1 MQSGLW
7 MRWGVAVVA
16 TTIATGLS
24 AALLLGKIP
33 FPGGDSA
40 PALVAVD
47 AADENVE
54 FVEDA
59 AEPAADPA
67 WTHEPPPEDEFVEVP
82 EESETDITFVEPGGA
97 EAELS
102 MPEQDEADLPPAR
115 YQRPPE
121 ANPFEV
127 EAEAP
132 PVATARRYR
141 VRNADFTPEDAAR
154 EEIRPI
160 VDEVKTRAEN
170 VSASAGELPEAVR
183 LREVQA
189 LIDKGD
195 DVEAHK
201 LLSKWYWEYPSARPA
216 FQKSLDDLSDHLFFE
231 PQPFYHP
238 PYVVQSGDLLQK
250 IASKHKLSW
259 QYLSRVNKVDP
270 KKIRAGQKL
279 KVIQGPFSAVVD
291 LSDFELT
298 IHCRN
303 RFVRRY
309 RIGTG
314 KGKTTP
320 IGEFVVKE
328 KLENPKYWG
337 PNGDVREADDP
348 LNPLGERWVDIGDG
362 FGIHGTI
369 EPDSIGKCESRGCI
383 RMLNDDVAEVYDL
396 LVIGSTVR
404 IQK

>member
-7 MRWGVAVVA
+7 MRWGVALVA
-16 TTIATGLS
+16 TTIAAGLS
-24 AALLLGKIP
+24 VALILGKIP
-33 FPGGDSA
+33 FPGSAAA
-40 PALVAVD
+40 PAFVAD
-47 AADENVE
+47 ASEQSL
-54 FVEDA
+54 A
-59 AEPAADPA
+59 AIEELTEPNPEPAWA
-67 WTHEPPPEDEFVEVP
+67 HEPPPQEEFVEVP
-82 EESETDITFVEPGGA
+82 EAAESDITFVQSNDA
-97 EAELS
+97 DAELS
-102 MPEQDEADLPPAR
+102 MPGQDEADVPPAR

-121 ANPFEV
+121 ANPFEL

-132 PVATARRYR
+132 PVARARKYR
-141 VRNADFTPEDAAR
+141 VRNADFTPEDAAH

-170 VSASAGELPEAVR
+170 VSASTGELPEAVR
-183 LREVQA
+183 LRDVQA
-189 LIDKGD
+189 LIDKGE

-201 LLSKWYWEYPSARPA
+201 LLSKWYWEYPASRPA
-216 FQKSLDDLSDHLFFE
+216 FQKSLDKLSDDLFFQ

-303 RFVRRY
+303 RFVRKY

-314 KGKTTP
+314 KGQTTP
-320 IGEFVVKE
+320 IGEFAVKE

-383 RMLNDDVAEVYDL
+383 RMLNADVAEVYDL